1 MWVDYAARQAVA
13 SIDAVARLPSLRL
26 AVRSGRLEFPAV
38 GHTVISLTSHGARLR
53 TVHHTLASLL
63 VGTRRVPTILWLD
76 AVDYHAPWP
85 EPLHELVQ
93 RGLQVRCSDG
103 QFGPHTKYFGAF
115 RQYAGAGVS
124 VITVDDDVLYPRWF
138 VEKLV
143 VDPRSVT
150 AYRAHEIALR
160 GGEFAPYRQWGRVR
174 TTAPSPRHF
183 ATGVSGV
190 AYPPAMV
197 DFVAAQGDA
206 FLRAAPSADDV
217 WLNMCAVRS
226 GHYVR
231 QVFDKPKEFPLVPG
245 SQSVALV
252 RKNLRGGNDVQLAAS
267 YSAEDISAVLSA
279 S

>member
-13 SIDAVARLPSLRL
+13 QIGAALRLPSLRM
-26 AVRSGRLEFPAV
+26 AVRSGRLEFPAA
-38 GHTVISLTSHGARLR
+38 GHTVISLTSHGTRLS

-63 VGTRRVPTILWLD
+63 IGTRCVPTILWLD
-76 AVDYHAPWP
+76 AEDFDAPWP
-85 EPLHELVQ
+85 EPLRELVE
-93 RGLQVRCSDG
+93 RGLHVRRSDG
-103 QFGPHTKYFGAF
+103 HYGPHTKYYGTF
-115 RQYAGAGVS
+115 RQLAGAGIS

-143 VDPRSVT
+143 VDPLAVT
-150 AYRAHEIALR
+150 AYRAHEIALA
-160 GGEFAPYRQWGRVR
+160 GEGFAPYTQWRSVR

-197 DFVAAQGDA
+197 DFVAARGDA

-252 RKNLRGGNDVQLAAS
+252 RKNLRGGNDAQLAAS
-267 YSAEDISAVLSA
+267 YSAEDIRAVVGA
-279 S
+279 R

>member
-13 SIDAVARLPSLRL
+13 QIGAVARLPSLRL
-26 AVRSGRLEFPAV
+26 AVRSERFEFPAD

-76 AVDYHAPWP
+76 AEDFDAPWP
-85 EPLHELVQ
+85 EPLRELVE
-93 RGLQVRCSDG
+93 RGLQVRRSDG
-103 QFGPHTKYFGAF
+103 HYGPHTKYYGTF
-115 RQYAGAGVS
+115 RQLAGTGTS

-143 VDPRSVT
+143 VDPLAVT
-150 AYRAHEIALR
+150 AYRAHEIALV
-160 GGEFAPYRQWGRVR
+160 GEGFAPYTQWRSVR

-206 FLRAAPSADDV
+206 FLRAA
-217 WLNMCAVRS
+217 
-226 GHYVR
+226 
-231 QVFDKPKEFPLVPG
+231 
-245 SQSVALV
+245 
-252 RKNLRGGNDVQLAAS
+252 S
-267 YSAEDISAVLSA
+267 YSAEDISAVVNA
-279 S
+279 G

>member
-1 MWVDYAARQAVA
+1 MWVDYVARQAVA
-13 SIDAVARLPSLRL
+13 QIGATLRLPSLRL
-26 AVRSGRLEFPAV
+26 AVRSGRLEFPSD
-38 GHTVISLTSHGARLR
+38 GPTVISLTSHGARLR

-76 AVDYHAPWP
+76 TADYHAPWP
-85 EPLHELVQ
+85 EPLQELVQ
-93 RGLQVRCSDG
+93 CGLQVRCSDG
-103 QFGPHTKYFGAF
+103 QYGPHTKYFGAF

-124 VITVDDDVLYPRWF
+124 VITVDDDVLYPWWF

-143 VDPRSVT
+143 VDPRAVT

-174 TTAPSPRHF
+174 TTTPSPRHF

-267 YSAEDISAVLSA
+267 YSAEDIRAVVGA